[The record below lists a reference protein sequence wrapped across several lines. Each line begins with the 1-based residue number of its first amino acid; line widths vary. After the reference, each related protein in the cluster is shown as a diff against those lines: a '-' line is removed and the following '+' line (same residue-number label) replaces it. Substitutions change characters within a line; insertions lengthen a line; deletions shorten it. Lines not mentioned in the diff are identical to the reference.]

1 MSTLA
6 IQSPRNTPVVA
17 DPKGFE
23 LPRSQSAVI
32 RWNIY
37 IAFAALF
44 VAVAHGF
51 AQAMSY
57 ANIDVLGWFPGL
69 KNYYQGLTIHGVFN
83 GLVLTFGFTN
93 GFLALTTARA
103 FGRPLN
109 RGLLFTSFGLL
120 ALGVALAGWAMVS
133 GNASVLYTFYPPL
146 QAHWAF
152 YLGLALMVVST
163 WTTGIML
170 FAALRGWRK
179 EHPGERIPLLAFA
192 SVATYGMWILAS
204 IGVAIE
210 VVVFLLPWSL
220 GIMDGIDPLFSR
232 TLFWFSGHPLVYF
245 WLLPAYISWYMMV
258 PRQAGGQLHS
268 DALTRIVFILF
279 VLLSIPTGF
288 HHQYTDPGIPAG
300 MKAVHAVMTF
310 GVFFPS
316 MITAFSIVSAL
327 ELGGRRRG
335 GKGLVG
341 WFFKLPWGDPSL
353 AAQVLAMLVFVLGGV
368 TGLINASYSVNQ
380 VIHNTTWV
388 PGHFHMTVGTAVAL
402 TFIGVAYWLVPL
414 LTGREL
420 WGRRLAVVQSWIYFV
435 GILIFARGMVS
446 GGLEGLPRRTFRAAA
461 TYTKESWDLAGIWT
475 AVGGTLM
482 TISIAVFAV
491 VLVMTIF
498 FGKKRE
504 GQDVPFTSTI
514 HGGRTEGWE
523 LKLDD
528 VRWFIILAIIIVAI
542 AYGPFLITYLPPA
555 LSVPGFRL
563 F

>member
-1 MSTLA
+1 M
-6 IQSPRNTPVVA
+6 
-17 DPKGFE
+17 
-23 LPRSQSAVI
+23 I

-204 IGVAIE
+204 IGVAVE

-220 GIMDGIDPLFSR
+220 GMHGRDRPAASAGRS
-232 TLFWFSGHPLVYF
+232 SGSAATRSSTSGCCRPYV
-245 WLLPAYISWYMMV
+245 SWYMMV
-258 PRQAGGQLHS
+258 PKQAGGQLHQRCADPRS
-268 DALTRIVFILF
+268 SSSSSSSSRSRPGSTISTR
-279 VLLSIPTGF
+279 T
-288 HHQYTDPGIPAG
+288 PG
-300 MKAVHAVMTF
+300 
-310 GVFFPS
+310 S
-316 MITAFSIVSAL
+316 
-327 ELGGRRRG
+327 RRG
-335 GKGLVG
+335 
-341 WFFKLPWGDPSL
+341 
-353 AAQVLAMLVFVLGGV
+353 
-368 TGLINASYSVNQ
+368 
-380 VIHNTTWV
+380 
-388 PGHFHMTVGTAVAL
+388 
-402 TFIGVAYWLVPL
+402 
-414 LTGREL
+414 
-420 WGRRLAVVQSWIYFV
+420 
-435 GILIFARGMVS
+435 
-446 GGLEGLPRRTFRAAA
+446 
-461 TYTKESWDLAGIWT
+461 
-475 AVGGTLM
+475 
-482 TISIAVFAV
+482 
-491 VLVMTIF
+491 
-498 FGKKRE
+498 
-504 GQDVPFTSTI
+504 
-514 HGGRTEGWE
+514 
-523 LKLDD
+523 
-528 VRWFIILAIIIVAI
+528 
-542 AYGPFLITYLPPA
+542 
-555 LSVPGFRL
+555 
-563 F
+563 